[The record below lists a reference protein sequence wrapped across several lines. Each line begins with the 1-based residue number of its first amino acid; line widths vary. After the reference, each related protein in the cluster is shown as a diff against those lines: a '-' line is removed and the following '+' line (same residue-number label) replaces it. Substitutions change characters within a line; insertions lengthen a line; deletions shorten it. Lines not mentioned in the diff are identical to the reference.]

1 MSHPTKPITIPVPSW
16 AQTEL
21 EQVHSYVRE
30 SLPEI
35 LQSLWD
41 SNGFGLAGFDRQ
53 PLRPYLVLLVARH
66 YGCTGDRPLRL
77 AASIHM
83 IHMASLL
90 HDRLGYA
97 RKAAGVGEDTD
108 QAHHQREALD
118 ILLGD
123 FFFSKASRF
132 IVEDGET
139 RIIEEHIQTSL
150 DSAEAQA
157 RLVSLEKEL
166 DKVEPASCFEAVAD
180 KVSLLLTLS
189 LRLGAILGKGQ
200 KEEEESLA
208 GCGFLLGRMVRILED
223 LSVWERISQ
232 ESSPLPPDA
241 RFSHP
246 LILLWEKEGKEAW
259 EEVARRL
266 YTSGEQEGTG
276 LRAMLDEQGYL
287 AASRRTAFAFADQAL
302 GRLAGLAET
311 EELRLLEAVVRF
323 RLGPEQQPGQEVS
336 P

>member
-1 MSHPTKPITIPVPSW
+1 MDTKPITIPVPPW

-30 SLPEI
+30 SLPET
-35 LQSLWD
+35 LKSLWD
-41 SNGFGLAGFDRQ
+41 SDGFGLAGFDRQ

-66 YGCTGDRPLRL
+66 YGCMGDRPLRL

-97 RKAAGVGEDTD
+97 RKAVGVGEDPD
-108 QAHHQREALD
+108 QVHHQREALD

-123 FFFSKASRF
+123 FFFSKASGF
-132 IVEDGET
+132 IVEDGEK
-139 RIIEEHIQTSL
+139 RIIQEHIQTSL
-150 DSAEAQA
+150 ETAEAQA
-157 RLVSLEKEL
+157 RFVSLEKEIH
-166 DKVEPASCFEAVAD
+166 KVEPAKCFEVVSD
-180 KVSLLLTLS
+180 KVSLLLALS
-189 LRLGAILGKGQ
+189 LRVGAILGKGQ
-200 KEEEESLA
+200 SEEEESLA
-208 GCGFLLGRMVRILED
+208 GCGFSLGRMVRILED
-223 LSVWERISQ
+223 LSVWERFSQ
-232 ESSPLPPDA
+232 EGSPLPPDA

-246 LILLWEKEGKEAW
+246 LILLWEKEGKGAWDEA
-259 EEVARRL
+259 VRRL
-266 YTSGEQEGTG
+266 NASGEPERTD
-276 LRAMLDEQGYL
+276 LRAMLDERGYL
-287 AASRRTAFAFADQAL
+287 AASRSTAFAFAEQAM

-323 RLGPEQQPGQEVS
+323 RLGPVQTPGQEVS